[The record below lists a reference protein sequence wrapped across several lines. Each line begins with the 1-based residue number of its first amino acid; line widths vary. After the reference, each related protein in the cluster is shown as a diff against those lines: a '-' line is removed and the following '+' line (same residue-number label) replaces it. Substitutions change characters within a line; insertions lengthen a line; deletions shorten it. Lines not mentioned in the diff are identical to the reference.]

1 MAKIALLRPGAIGD
15 IIMSLNFVFPLQ
27 SKNDVTFFCHKSNYN
42 ILKTFVSN
50 FCKIESLDNLNK
62 KNFDQVINL
71 IGYPINEGYPHKK
84 MSKHLLEYFSQEI
97 GVEFSFE
104 YFLCDKP
111 HFPKKIKNRNYP
123 RYITLQTK
131 TGWSTYKD
139 WWGWQ
144 ELVNMLKANK
154 PHIELYQIGGPNDP
168 QLDNVD
174 GSFCGDSFLDNISA
188 QAWANLHI
196 GLDSVFN
203 HTTNIIWSNK
213 GKTKSIILFGS
224 TQSTA
229 SGYPHNIN
237 ISLNLP
243 CQPCFKENPKIST
256 MSLGLCNNPANQT
269 YENPQHACMK
279 NITPKMVYDL
289 IQI

>member
-144 ELVNMLKANK
+144 ELVNMLKTNK